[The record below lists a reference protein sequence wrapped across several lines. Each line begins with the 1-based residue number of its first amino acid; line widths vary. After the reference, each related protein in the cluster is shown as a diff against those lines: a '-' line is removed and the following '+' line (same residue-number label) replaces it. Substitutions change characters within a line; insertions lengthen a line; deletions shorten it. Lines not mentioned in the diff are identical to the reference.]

1 MAIELIRAA
10 ASFDASLM
18 LLLLILSLSAGRK
31 PQAGE
36 LARDFTT
43 SS

>member
-1 MAIELIRAA
+1 MAIELMRAA

-18 LLLLILSLSAGRK
+18 LLLLILSAGRK